1 MQQAQRFPNNPMEFC
16 RKKKYY
22 YKGIPL
28 KPDVELP
35 EAKQERS

>member
-1 MQQAQRFPNNPMEFC
+1 MEIWL
-16 RKKKYY
+16 KKKYY